1 MLGDMEGDAQY
12 RHLVE
17 AAPDGVVV
25 SRNGVVLY
33 ANPAALRLLGYASAS
48 DLVGRSMAE
57 FLSPED
63 MRVMRERVMAI
74 ASGTPLGPRTYAA
87 RRRDGTEVAA
97 EITSLPIMWEGDR
110 AVIAFAR
117 DVTERARLEA
127 QLARNERLASLGTL
141 SAGLA
146 HEVNNPLAFAS
157 LGLERLQRLVA
168 KLDSHPIRTE
178 LEEVIADVRGGTD
191 RVAAIV
197 RDLRAF
203 GREELIGPAR
213 AELGPVLD
221 GVRRLVA
228 HVVSARATL
237 DLRVGD
243 LPAVR
248 GQPHRLEQVFTNL
261 VVNAAHSFAEHA
273 PENRIT
279 ITGETRADRRI
290 VVTVEDNGAGMTP
303 EVLARAFDPFFT
315 TKPGTGSGLGLW
327 ISHSIVSEVGGELT
341 LASRPGGGTR
351 AVVVLDRADDAEAAA
366 RALPESTKPKRRVS
380 VFVVDDEPAIVRAV
394 HALLTP
400 EHEVLFATS
409 GDEALARLLS
419 GPEPD
424 VVLCDL
430 SMPGV
435 TGADVYARLA
445 AGRPGLERRIVFM
458 TGGAFTDAARAFL
471 DRVPNRRLEKPFTLA
486 AIEFALR
493 ESLDGAGPAPS
504 E

>member
-1 MLGDMEGDAQY
+1 MIGSMEPAGDAQY

-33 ANPAALRLLGYASAS
+33 ANPAALRLLGYANAS
-48 DLVGRSMAE
+48 EMVGRSMAE

-63 MRVMRERVMAI
+63 MRVMRERVMAS
-74 ASGTPLGPRTYAA
+74 ASGAALGPRTYAA
-87 RRRDGTEVAA
+87 KRRDGSEVAA
-97 EITSLPIMWEGDR
+97 EITSLPIVWEGDR

-117 DVTERARLEA
+117 DVTERTRLEA
-127 QLARNERLASLGTL
+127 QLVRTERLASLGTL

-168 KLDSHPIRTE
+168 KLGSETLRKE
-178 LEEVIADVRGGTD
+178 LEDVIADVRGGTD

-203 GREELIGPAR
+203 GREEMIGPAR
-213 AELGPVLD
+213 AELGTVLD
-221 GVRRLVA
+221 GVQRLVA
-228 HVVSARATL
+228 HVVSARALL
-237 DLRVGD
+237 DVRLGD

-248 GQPHRLEQVFTNL
+248 AQPHRLEQVFTNL
-261 VVNAAHSFAEHA
+261 VVNATHAFAEHA
-273 PENRIT
+273 PENRIS
-279 ITGETRADRRI
+279 ITGQVRADGRVAI
-290 VVTVEDNGAGMTP
+290 TVADNGAGMTP

-341 LASRPGGGTR
+341 LESGPGAGTR
-351 AVVVLDRADDAEAAA
+351 ALVVLDRADDGATVVRPDPDGA
-366 RALPESTKPKRRVS
+366 RPQRRVS

-400 EHEVLFATS
+400 EHDVMFATS

-435 TGADVYARLA
+435 TGADVYSRLA
-445 AGRPGLERRIVFM
+445 AGRPGLERKVVFM
-458 TGGAFTDAARAFL
+458 TGGAFTDATRAFL

-486 AIEFALR
+486 AIELALR
-493 ESLDGAGPAPS
+493 ESLDDAS
-504 E
+504 STT